1 MDTFAAS
8 PRRFGRRA
16 FVKSLAAGAALS
28 RDAPG
33 GARALG
39 GRGMAAGKTYDVA
52 VIGAGVFGAWTAYQ
66 LARRGKRVVLL
77 DAYGPSSSRSSSG
90 GESRIIRMGY
100 GSDEIYT
107 RWAMR
112 ALPLWKEFFERIR
125 EPLFHQTGV
134 LWLAH
139 TADGYESQCLTT
151 LGRLGVPIER
161 LSRAD
166 LGKRYPQFDLG
177 SVTWGLLEPQSGVLM
192 ARRAVQA
199 VVREASKSGVEY
211 LNAAAREPKGS
222 GELASIATR
231 GGDSIHAGV
240 FVFACGPWLPKVFPD
255 LLGHRIFPTRQEVF
269 FFGVPPGD
277 PRFKPPAL
285 PTWINLGDDEAYGM
299 PDLEHRGLKV
309 AIDRHGPPFDP
320 DTGGR
325 VATLEG
331 LEEARRYAQ
340 HLFPAMKDAPV
351 VESRVCQYENTSN
364 GDFLIDRHPAFENV
378 WLVGGGSGHGFKHGP
393 VLGEYV
399 AARIAEGGEV
409 EPRFT
414 LATKEEMQHRAVF

>member
-1 MDTFAAS
+1 
-8 PRRFGRRA
+8 
-16 FVKSLAAGAALS
+16 
-28 RDAPG
+28 
-33 GARALG
+33 
-39 GRGMAAGKTYDVA
+39 MAAGKTYDVA

-125 EPLFHQTGV
+125 EPLFHPTGV

-139 TADGYESQCLTT
+139 AADGYESQCAAT

-199 VVREASKSGVEY
+199 VVREALNSGVEY
-211 LNAAAREPKGS
+211 LNAAVLEPKGS
-222 GELASIATR
+222 GRLASIAT
-231 GGDSIHAGV
+231 GGCLAMSIWTG
-240 FVFACGPWLPKVFPD
+240 LK
-255 LLGHRIFPTRQEVF
+255 RRS
-269 FFGVPPGD
+269 
-277 PRFKPPAL
+277 PAL
-285 PTWINLGDDEAYGM
+285 T
-299 PDLEHRGLKV
+299 KS
-309 AIDRHGPPFDP
+309 
-320 DTGGR
+320 TGR
-325 VATLEG
+325 TITV
-331 LEEARRYAQ
+331 
-340 HLFPAMKDAPV
+340 
-351 VESRVCQYENTSN
+351 
-364 GDFLIDRHPAFENV
+364 
-378 WLVGGGSGHGFKHGP
+378 
-393 VLGEYV
+393 
-399 AARIAEGGEV
+399 
-409 EPRFT
+409 
-414 LATKEEMQHRAVF
+414 